1 VFPVLNHKV
10 NVTIVFLAGAFANLY
25 TLYFIDVLNDCMLYT
40 DYLKN
45 DIDHTNVNKLNILL
59 HVSISSILL
68 PIVQPKI
75 MLILLRNP
83 SSF

>member
-25 TLYFIDVLNDCMLYT
+25 TLYFIDVLNT

-75 MLILLRNP
+75 ILILLRNP